1 MIELTVLGAGP
12 AYTARPGAV
21 GAAYLLRCGDATLVL
36 DLGQGAFTNLAGAV
50 EPSSV
55 EAYVISHLHPDHFID
70 LVPLRHYLHWDFDP
84 PRRVRVIGPGA
95 LGDRLDALHDQPGFA
110 AASLD
115 IEPLGGAGIRELGPF
130 RVEPRLVRH
139 TDESYAFRV
148 SAGDGPGLVYSGDC
162 GRADDVLPLIRPG
175 DTLLS
180 EASFGTAGGGRLGA
194 PQRVRRGATRGS
206 GLGRPGPADPPPDGS
221 RSRRLGRGDANPG
234 RRRDGRRRPWGPVH
248 DLSRGIPGRT
258 GYDAMRS
265 LVPQEPVRAH
275 HRSRRPDPPR
285 PTPPRGRASLGG
297 GDRRRHL
304 AGARLGRRA
313 ARGQRSSDRPTR
325 IMAMRRPTWR

>member
-70 LVPLRHYLHWDFDP
+70 LVPLRHYLHWDFAP

-175 DTLLS
+175 DTLLT
-180 EASFGTAGGGRLGA
+180 EASFGTSDVAAGSEHLNAFDAGRLAAAGSVD
-194 PQRVRRGATRGS
+194 RVLLTHLLMGHDRDASVEATRTLAGVETV
-206 GLGRPGPADPPPDGS
+206 AVDP
-221 RSRRLGRGDANPG
+221 
-234 RRRDGRRRPWGPVH
+234 
-248 DLSRGIPGRT
+248 
-258 GYDAMRS
+258 
-265 LVPQEPVRAH
+265 
-275 HRSRRPDPPR
+275 
-285 PTPPRGRASLGG
+285 
-297 GDRRRHL
+297 GDRF
-304 AGARLGRRA
+304 
-313 ARGQRSSDRPTR
+313 T
-325 IMAMRRPTWR
+325 I